1 MVETVEYMN
10 TIKFKFNYVGE
21 ILVMPK
27 YLLLS
32 LLVFLGCSHSSK
44 DYGNLEI
51 ESPKSINE
59 ENRAKIRGAIVD
71 QLDDV
76 QWCYERSL
84 KSNASLE
91 GELVVSWEITS
102 VGEAKEVKIKRSNIK
117 DEGLES
123 CVVSRI
129 GSWKFPTVPNSTAVV
144 VSFPFK
150 FRPKK

>member
-1 MVETVEYMN
+1 
-10 TIKFKFNYVGE
+10 
-21 ILVMPK
+21 MPK
-27 YLLLS
+27 YLLLG
-32 LLVFLGCSHSSK
+32 LLVFGCSHSSK

-51 ESPKSINE
+51 ESPKSVNE
-59 ENRAKIRGAIVD
+59 ENRKKIRGAIVD

-76 QWCYERSL
+76 QWCYKRSL
-84 KSNASLE
+84 KYNAALE

-129 GSWKFPTVPNSTAVV
+129 GSWKFPTNPNSTAVIV
-144 VSFPFK
+144 AYPLK